1 MPLFDP
7 YPASPEQILA
17 SAGEIEGRATAVGSV
32 VDETVRRVVAASSH
46 VDGSLLTAIPLVAGP
61 VMALGGQVD
70 ERSRYAATVVRAW
83 AVSVTIYDA
92 GVEALNAEYDAA
104 AADTRA
110 ATTADLHRRHAV
122 LEGSLDDAARQLAR
136 LLDAGPSDDG
146 WRRLGGLGPVPSSY
160 APPVTRPRR
169 GGDPAA
175 ITALT
180 VLLGDPRAC
189 LPETGNVADCLV
201 EAASVL
207 PVGKLLKLRKL
218 LRAFEKADDVK
229 DTSNYVDDVADVLD
243 ELPHGIQKKVRVVRD
258 DAELHALYARIA
270 RGATPADVAGY
281 DGIMMRRPDGVLV
294 GIRGGSKSGGPTID
308 VRYPSGAKGKV
319 HVE

>member
-92 GVEALNAEYDAA
+92 GVEALNTEYDVA

-160 APPVTRPRR
+160 APPVARPRR

-218 LRAFEKADDVK
+218 LRAFENADDVK
-229 DTSNYVDDVADVLD
+229 DTSDYVADVADVLD
-243 ELPHGIQKKVRVVRD
+243 ELPHGRRRHVRTVATEQELRD
-258 DAELHALYARIA
+258 LYGRLTS
-270 RGATPADVAGY
+270 RGLPTEIDRY
-281 DGIMMRRPDGVLV
+281 DGIAVKRPDGIIIGL
-294 GIRGGSKSGGPTID
+294 REESRSGGVTID
-308 VRYPSGAKGKV
+308 VIAGDGIKRKV
-319 HVE
+319 HIQ